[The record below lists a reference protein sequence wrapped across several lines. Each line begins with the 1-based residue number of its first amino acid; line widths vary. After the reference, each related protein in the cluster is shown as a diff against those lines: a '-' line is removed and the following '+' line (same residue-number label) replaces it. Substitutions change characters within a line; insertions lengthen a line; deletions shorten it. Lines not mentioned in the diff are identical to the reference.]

1 MHRTETWQIDYLY
14 SIGAVNWAVHVG
26 VVTLTYFIMQSSL
39 GGTIWLAW
47 YLLMLAASVFLMGCS
62 LIYQRL
68 RLDAAR
74 RDRLGWVH
82 AAATTLIGLAW
93 GGGAVA
99 GADAHADVVLY
110 YTLVLGGTVLGAV
123 SSQHAVPRSCLLSI
137 WTAVP
142 LLALAQYLHQPHA
155 RGYALAAMVLLYGVV
170 LTRMATRM
178 HGFLR
183 DKVAMTAQMQDR
195 LGELQVIT
203 TQLREAR
210 KLADESN
217 QSKSRL
223 LAQASHDLRQPV
235 HAIGVLVE
243 CLRDFVVQR
252 DGQQLIERIEQSLAA
267 VSALFKALL
276 DSSALDTG
284 NVRPRESVFPVARV
298 LDDVVRQSAHL
309 AHERAVQVRVAGCRA
324 HVHTDPSLLLTVV
337 LNLVS
342 NAIKYGDGHVL
353 VGCRRRGG
361 RLQIEV
367 HNTGA
372 AIPARD
378 LSRIFDEFVRAGTAA
393 QVDQRE
399 GLGLGLSIVRR
410 VARLLQLQ
418 VRAVSHER
426 RGSVFCVGGIS
437 LAQPGPEPRLAAGNV
452 GLSMSILAGFRVVVV
467 DDDQAVREA
476 LGALLQRWGCDASV
490 HSEPPDLAELTDA
503 DFLLMDYEFGGGRN
517 GLDVIRECARAGDVR
532 AAVMTGTVSGELEQQ
547 ARQLG
552 VVVFAKPVMPAQL
565 RSLLLTAASGETA
578 GLPGT

>member
-1 MHRTETWQIDYLY
+1 MRRTEAWQIDYLY

-26 VVTLTYFIMQSSL
+26 VVTLTYFVMQSSQ
-39 GGTIWLAW
+39 GGSIWQAW
-47 YLLMLAASVFLMGCS
+47 YLLMLAGSVFLMGCS
-62 LIYQRL
+62 VIYQHT
-68 RLDAAR
+68 RLDGAR
-74 RDRLGWVH
+74 RVQLGWAH
-82 AAATTLIGLAW
+82 TGATSLIGLVW
-93 GGGAVA
+93 GLGAVA
-99 GADAHADVVLY
+99 SASAHADVVLY

-142 LLALAQYLHQPHA
+142 MLALAQYLHQPHA

-170 LTRMATRM
+170 LTRMSTRM

-183 DKVAMTAQMQDR
+183 EKVAMAAQMEDR
-195 LGELQVIT
+195 LGQLQLIT
-203 TQLREAR
+203 AQLLEAR

-243 CLRDFVVQR
+243 CLRDFVAGR

-267 VSALFKALL
+267 VSALFKTLL

-284 NVRPRESVFPVARV
+284 NVRPRETVFPVARV
-298 LDDVVRQSAHL
+298 LDDVIRQSAHL
-309 AHERAVQVRVAGCRA
+309 ARERAVQVRVVGCAA
-324 HVHTDPSLLLTVV
+324 HVRTDPALLLTMV

-342 NAIKYGDGHVL
+342 NAIKYGDGRVL
-353 VGCRRRGG
+353 VGCRQRGG
-361 RLQIEV
+361 ELQIEV
-367 HNTGA
+367 HNTGR

-378 LSRIFDEFVRAGTAA
+378 LSRIFDEFVRAGTAE

-410 VARLLQLQ
+410 VARLLRVQ
-418 VRAVSHER
+418 VRAVSHEG
-426 RGSVFCVGGIS
+426 RGSVFCVGGIA
-437 LAQPGPEPRLAAGNV
+437 LAPPGPEPRLAAGNV

-490 HSEPPDLAELTDA
+490 HPEPPDLAELTDA
-503 DFLLMDYEFGGGRN
+503 DFLLMDYELGGARN
-517 GLDVIRECARAGDVR
+517 GLDVIRECAGAGDVR
-532 AAVMTGTVSGELEQQ
+532 AAVMTGTVSSELERQ
-547 ARQLG
+547 AHQLG

-565 RSLLLTAASGETA
+565 RSLLLTAASRETA
-578 GLPGT
+578 GLTGT